1 MTEIVISYNGT
12 NKEQGTIYSP
22 TEHTDHFHTRDF
34 LLLCVNCLCRQL
46 KRHRRKIIPCALVLL
61 LFQSMGFD
69 RQQFTA
75 VQSNPSEW
83 KNWTI
88 NSSQP
93 LDMMT
98 NSTAVA
104 TIIIHMSG
112 EMGNHINHIA
122 HAYPIAWWAK
132 RKYGIKTRMII
143 RDQVIRGRISPKSGS
158 VKTIF
163 MKCFPHLQTLYDGP
177 RANSPEYGIR
187 IAQQHAWDMANDTV
201 LEHINNDIR
210 TESDV
215 DVTLEHLQLLVQSD
229 SIPVI
234 DENAT
239 IILPL
244 LMSIRME
251 NALFVDWFY
260 HDLRWLL
267 TFNDTACC
275 KALPDADETVLH
287 YRNFGSEMPKRGI
300 ALGFEELSPRKISE
314 ELLRNLTTGDKVAIT
329 SRFINTAV
337 EDIVNL
343 LSARGIQVRV
353 VNGQSPEED
362 FCFLSKAEKELVG
375 FAKSSYVRWAGI
387 LGNASVV
394 RMYSV
399 DSPATRRISQNL
411 TMQYTNPL
419 LSMIRYERFNSE
431 EMDDISNFTGT
442 RMIHEHKNVHK

>member
-1 MTEIVISYNGT
+1 
-12 NKEQGTIYSP
+12 
-22 TEHTDHFHTRDF
+22 
-34 LLLCVNCLCRQL
+34 
-46 KRHRRKIIPCALVLL
+46 
-61 LFQSMGFD
+61 MGFD
-69 RQQFTA
+69 HRQFAA
-75 VQSNPSEW
+75 VQIIPSEW
-83 KNWTI
+83 NWTI
-88 NSSQP
+88 TSYSQP
-93 LDMMT
+93 LDNMMT
-98 NSTAVA
+98 NSSVA

-122 HAYPIAWWAK
+122 HAYPIAWWAE

-158 VKTIF
+158 VKRIF
-163 MKCFPHLQTLYDGP
+163 MKCFPHLQTLYGSP

-187 IAQQHAWDMANDTV
+187 MAQQHAWDMANETIMH
-201 LEHINNDIR
+201 HINNGIR
-210 TESDV
+210 SESDV
-215 DVTLEHLQLLVQSD
+215 DVTLEHLQFLVQSD

-239 IILPL
+239 ITLPL
-244 LMSIRME
+244 LESIRME

-260 HDLRWLL
+260 YDLRWLL
-267 TFNDTACC
+267 RFNDTACC

-287 YRNFGSEMPKRGI
+287 YRNFGTEMPKRGI

-362 FCFLSKAEKELVG
+362 FCFLLKAEKELVG

-387 LGNASVV
+387 LGNTSVV

-411 TMQYTNPL
+411 TIRYTNPL
-419 LSMIRYERFNSE
+419 LSRIHYERYNSE
-431 EMDDISNFTGT
+431 EMDESGI
-442 RMIHEHKNVHK
+442 R

>member
-1 MTEIVISYNGT
+1 MKILGVVYEVCHDYSVKMVEVRDIGT
-12 NKEQGTIYSP
+12 RKEQDTF
-22 TEHTDHFHTRDF
+22 TF
-34 LLLCVNCLCRQL
+34 LCRQL

-61 LFQSMGFD
+61 LFLRIGFD
-69 RQQFTA
+69 HRPFTT
-75 VQSNPSEW
+75 VQTNPSEW
-83 KNWTI
+83 NWTI
-88 NSSQP
+88 TSSQP
-93 LDMMT
+93 LEDMLMT
-98 NSTAVA
+98 NSSADA

-112 EMGNHINHIA
+112 ELGNHINHIA
-122 HAYPIAWWAK
+122 HAYPIAWWAE

-143 RDQVIRGRISPKSGS
+143 RDQVIRGRVSTKSGS
-158 VKTIF
+158 VKTILT
-163 MKCFPHLQTLYDGP
+163 KCFPHLQTLYDGP

-187 IAQQHAWDMANDTV
+187 IAQQHAWDMANSTV
-201 LEHINNDIR
+201 LQYINNDIQS
-210 TESDV
+210 ESDV
-215 DVTLEHLQLLVQSD
+215 DATLAHLHVLVQSD

-239 IILPL
+239 ITLPL
-244 LMSIRME
+244 LNSIRME
-251 NALFVDWFY
+251 NALFVDLFY

-287 YRNFGSEMPKRGI
+287 YRNFGTEMPKRGT

-314 ELLRNLTTGDKVAIT
+314 ELLRNLTKGNKVAIT

-362 FCFLSKAEKELVG
+362 FCFLLKVEKELVG

-387 LGNASVV
+387 LGNASLV

-411 TMQYTNPL
+411 TLSYTNPL
-419 LSMIRYERFNSE
+419 LSRIRYETYNSE
-431 EMDDISNFTGT
+431 EMDEI
-442 RMIHEHKNVHK
+442 IL